1 MSRGTGT
8 LNKIKRVAT
17 FAQVLRHRKENIMTN
32 REFYS
37 AVASGNITAEVQQ
50 FASDAIVKLD
60 ERNAK
65 RSSQPSKTA
74 IANEPIMAD
83 IVKYLTEVGVAKT
96 SPDIGAAI
104 GQSTQKTSALC
115 NQLAERG
122 TLTKTEGKVPKKGK
136 MKFYAIAPKGEVAED

>member
-74 IANEPIMAD
+74 VANEPIMAE
-83 IVKYLTEVGVAKT
+83 IVSHLTEVGAAKT

-104 GQSTQKTSALC
+104 GQSTQKVVALC
-115 NQLAERG
+115 NQLVERG
-122 TLTKTEGKVPKKGK
+122 VLVKTEGKVPKKGK
-136 MKFYAIAPKGEVAED
+136 MKFYAIAPKDEVAED